1 MDTKE
6 TKKHVNLE
14 LSPADFREMGI
25 IFAMCA
31 NDGEKRKQFYSRA
44 LVIGCK
50 AIEAETNKPKQKAVK
65 K

>member
-1 MDTKE
+1 MESKK

-31 NDGEKRKQFYSRA
+31 NDGEKRKEFYSRA

-50 AIEAETNKPKQKAVK
+50 AIESDTNKPKKAVK